1 MQQSTRLKD
10 EIERV
15 RESQQ
20 ELRQGL
26 AAESNEESI
35 RRKDLV
41 LLIDSIRKD
50 KASFKKSCREEKAL
64 LDQRIEQLNADRE
77 DADQDQEEREEEQLL
92 QFLNRQQDKLN
103 KMNAL
108 YGDLCKD
115 VARYQRRLDDIPS
128 RSEVTQYQRRF
139 VELYDQIAS
148 KHVEAK
154 KFYIL
159 YNQLDDSRIQLER
172 EYNLLNSVLDS
183 FAQ

>member
-1 MQQSTRLKD
+1 MEQSARLKD

-15 RESQQ
+15 RESQH

-26 AAESNEESI
+26 APESKEESI
-35 RRKDLV
+35 KRKDLV
-41 LLIDSIRKD
+41 SLIDSIRKD
-50 KASFKKSCREEKAL
+50 KASFKKSCREEKAV

-77 DADQDQEEREEEQLL
+77 DVDQDQEEEQQLL
-92 QFLNRQQDKLN
+92 QFLDKQRDKLN
-103 KMNAL
+103 KMNAV

-115 VARYQRRLDDIPS
+115 VARCQRRLDDIPS

-183 FAQ
+183 FSL